1 MDEANVFYR
10 YATIF
15 QASEY
20 DGLGWGDYYQAF
32 RKLKEENAVEDE
44 LPGLAD
50 EKRRKL
56 KEKWGGNYDD
66 EALMYL
72 E

>member
-1 MDEANVFYR
+1 
-10 YATIF
+10 
-15 QASEY
+15 
-20 DGLGWGDYYQAF
+20 
-32 RKLKEENAVEDE
+32 LKEENAVEDE